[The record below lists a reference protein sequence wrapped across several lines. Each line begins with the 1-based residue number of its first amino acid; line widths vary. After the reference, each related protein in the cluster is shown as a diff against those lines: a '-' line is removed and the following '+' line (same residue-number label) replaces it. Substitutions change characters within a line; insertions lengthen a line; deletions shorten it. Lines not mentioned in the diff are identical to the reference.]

1 MAISMELFLLEL
13 KREEGEFMKSTISY
27 TINGKVSTEETDW
40 LNWVDDAY
48 RICDMLNI
56 TPNECDIGSEKGNNI
71 RSVKNLDSKIS
82 RLYKN
87 GDSVNAISLFFLP
100 DDYKTIIFDFIVTIA
115 RVAEPK
121 EYITVVLH
129 RKYQDQYNS
138 SFDEKKLMTILKDNI
153 VEGEGEVY
161 EMSIEECPEMY
172 AGKANP
178 REFYKTLHTIK
189 TF

>member
-1 MAISMELFLLEL
+1 MELFLLEL

-178 REFYKTLHTIK
+178 WEFYKTLHTIK

>member
-1 MAISMELFLLEL
+1 MQ
-13 KREEGEFMKSTISY
+13 STISY
-27 TINGKVSTEETDW
+27 SINGIVTSTKDDW
-40 LNWVDDAY
+40 LKWLKDAY
-48 RICDMLNI
+48 QICDMLSI

-82 RLYKN
+82 RLYEK

-153 VEGEGEVY
+153 VEGEGKVY

>member
-1 MAISMELFLLEL
+1 MELFLLEL

>member
-1 MAISMELFLLEL
+1 
-13 KREEGEFMKSTISY
+13 MKSTISY

-87 GDSVNAISLFFLP
+87 GDYVNAISLFFLP

>member
-1 MAISMELFLLEL
+1 MEIFLLEL
-13 KREEGEFMKSTISY
+13 KRAEGEFMESTISY

>member
-13 KREEGEFMKSTISY
+13 KRAEGEFMKSTISY

-100 DDYKTIIFDFIVTIA
+100 DDYKTIIFDFIGTSTGVSCRSNA
-115 RVAEPK
+115 
-121 EYITVVLH
+121 
-129 RKYQDQYNS
+129 
-138 SFDEKKLMTILKDNI
+138 
-153 VEGEGEVY
+153 
-161 EMSIEECPEMY
+161 CP
-172 AGKANP
+172 
-178 REFYKTLHTIK
+178 R
-189 TF
+189 

>member
-1 MAISMELFLLEL
+1 
-13 KREEGEFMKSTISY
+13 MKSTISY

-40 LNWVDDAY
+40 LNCVDDAY

>member
-1 MAISMELFLLEL
+1 ME
-13 KREEGEFMKSTISY
+13 STISY

-138 SFDEKKLMTILKDNI
+138 SLDEKKLKDILKDNI

-161 EMSIEECPEMY
+161 EMGIEECPEMY

-178 REFYKTLHTIK
+178 REFYKTLHTIE